1 MATTGEPPTTSLSE
15 AKAALGRKE
24 YALAIDRATE
34 AIAAAPKEAP
44 AYVIRAEALR
54 RLKRFDRALADLA
67 VAMRLQPDRPSAY
80 VVRAEILKKRCQ
92 FDQAIADATQA
103 LFRDP
108 DNAAAY
114 SIRASCRQ
122 SIGDIEGASADHE
135 ELARLDPTRSTN
147 HPAVPARISSPQAA
161 VSSTEAPWDDERH
174 LFADGKPVDRSYR
187 SRPMIRT
194 EDAAEVLGT
203 DSGYRPGVLPRS
215 APRSRPK
222 APARGMGYGLG
233 LVGLGVVVGCLLMMR
248 GGGTPATSQEPQP
261 RSVSP
266 TIPTAKADD
275 GRSALK
281 VAAGA
286 DKTTVP
292 KDVAT
297 VTAPPDGASEP
308 VPETL
313 AVRSFDPPTS
323 PAGPPDLKTVVK
335 DLGSFSLTKG
345 GRSWAVVMPERFTKA
360 EVAFYRGTTGDR
372 TLNAAWAGHLQING
386 RDVVRFKGS
395 SGSNVFRFH
404 DYTTGTDYEEVNDY
418 GRREPE
424 RLLDVTNLL
433 HPGENSFYYYHEQ
446 RPDLPMG
453 LVLSIT
459 GGVGATAPPQ
469 GASEPVAEGA
479 ASPSPTP
486 VDDRPKALRV
496 RQVRLSL
503 AEDGDCRLVIDT
515 RAGEQPQEEP
525 TGEAATL
532 AGISNAVVRKTQAGS
547 HRIVYNFAEVAST
560 ADFARLNG
568 AMPQPLDGISI
579 DRTAGTL
586 VLTPVPIEKSQGKR
600 ARFSFPRLVD
610 VPLSIGVD
618 FEELPGGTF
627 FVELNSQQPA
637 GVLGV
642 NVAWD
647 RSHQNVVAHVFWVP
661 VVGGRQGKAIHLLDR
676 KLEAE
681 KLSDFSLHLP
691 IDPTPIRDRFSLSF
705 GHYGQEPVSIRR
717 LDVEARV
724 IPSFGIEWDTDRG
737 KLRVK
742 SVTKGGPSE
751 RAGLKVGDLLVS
763 VGGQKP
769 TSLKDLMARL
779 ALAPIGEELKFVV
792 QRGGQEKTI
801 AVKGE

>member
-1 MATTGEPPTTSLSE
+1 MATPGDPPFTSLSE
-15 AKAALGRKE
+15 AKAALGRKD

-34 AIAAAPKEAP
+34 AITAAPKEAP

-54 RLKRFDRALADLA
+54 RLNRPDRALADLA
-67 VAMRLQPDRPSAY
+67 VAIRLQPDRPSPY
-80 VVRAEILKKRCQ
+80 VVRAEILKRRCQ

-103 LFRDP
+103 LFLDP

-135 ELARLDPTRSTN
+135 ELARLDPTRPTT
-147 HPAVPARISSPQAA
+147 HPAVPARISSPQP
-161 VSSTEAPWDDERH
+161 TDAPWDDERH

-233 LVGLGVVVGCLLMMR
+233 LVGVGIVVGCLLMMR
-248 GGGTPATSQEPQP
+248 GGGAPAPGHEPQP
-261 RSVSP
+261 RRVP
-266 TIPTAKADD
+266 ATIPTAKADD
-275 GRSALK
+275 GGTDLK
-281 VAAGA
+281 VAAGEGTS
-286 DKTTVP
+286 TTP
-292 KDVAT
+292 TNHAVAT
-297 VTAPPDGASEP
+297 AIPGGVSEP
-308 VPETL
+308 VPETS
-313 AVRSFDPPTS
+313 AARSIDPPTT

-345 GRSWAVVMPERFTKA
+345 GRSWAVVMPERFARA

-395 SGSNVFRFH
+395 SGQNVFRFH

-459 GGVGATAPPQ
+459 GGVGATGPPEV
-469 GASEPVAEGA
+469 ANEPVPERA

-486 VDDRPKALRV
+486 SDEKPKALQV
-496 RQVRLSL
+496 RQVRFSL
-503 AEDGDCRLVIDT
+503 TEDGDCRLVIDT
-515 RAGEQPQEEP
+515 RAEGPPQEEP
-525 TGEAATL
+525 KGEAASL

-547 HRIVYNFAEVAST
+547 HRIVYNFAEVGST

-568 AMPQPLDGISI
+568 TVPQPLDGASI

-610 VPLSIGVD
+610 VPASIGLD
-618 FEELPGGTF
+618 FDELPGGTF
-627 FVELNSQQPA
+627 FLQLDSQKPA
-637 GVLGV
+637 GTLGV
-642 NVAWD
+642 NIAWD
-647 RSHQNVVAHVFWVP
+647 NPKQSVVAHAFWVP
-661 VVGGRQGKAIHLLDR
+661 VVGGKRGKPVHLLDR

-724 IPSFGIEWDTDRG
+724 IPSFGAAWNIEKNKPKVDAVMR
-737 KLRVK
+737 
-742 SVTKGGPSE
+742 GGPSE
-751 RAGLKVGDLLVS
+751 RAGLKTGDVLVS
-763 VGGQKP
+763 VGGEKP
-769 TSLKDLMARL
+769 TSLKDFMARL
-779 ALAPIGEELKFVV
+779 ALAPIGEELKFVIL
-792 QRGGQEKTI
+792 RGGQEKTI
-801 AVKGE
+801 AIRGE